1 MARKTNQIRRA
12 LLEAVFWRAN
22 SPVARIAR
30 RFEVTR
36 EAVRLHM
43 RQLVKGG
50 HVKSEGKGR
59 WCRYK
64 LVPTLQVKREFE
76 LTEKLT
82 EDQVWETFVR
92 PKLGETTKEENEIC
106 HYGLTEMAN
115 NVIDHA
121 AARKL
126 TVVIQRTAVSVTII
140 VTDDGVGMFQ
150 KIAAALGLTD
160 PRQALLE
167 LSKGKFTTDPSRH
180 TGEGVFFTSRAFDRF
195 SIRSSDLLF
204 FHTSISDDWLVESE
218 EKTFTGTRIT
228 MSLIVPTDRKLEDV
242 FARFSSGPED
252 HRFAKTHVPL
262 KLATYGDE
270 SLVSR
275 SSAKRVLSRV
285 ERFDEVLLDFAR
297 VRSIGQAFADEI
309 FRVFANAHPA
319 VQLTAINANEQVTS
333 MIRRAD
339 AAKKDRDQAR

>member
-1 MARKTNQIRRA
+1 MARKTNEIRRA

-22 SPVARIAR
+22 SPVTRIAR
-30 RFEVTR
+30 RFGLTR

-43 RQLVKGG
+43 RYLVKSG

-59 WCRYK
+59 WSRYR
-64 LVPTLQVKREFE
+64 LVPTHLVKHEYD
-76 LTEKLT
+76 LAKLPT
-82 EDQVWETFVR
+82 EDQVWEAFVR
-92 PKLGETTKEENEIC
+92 PNLGEITPEVRDIC
-106 HYGLTEMAN
+106 HYGLTEMVN

-121 AARKL
+121 TARTL
-126 TVVIQRTAVSVTII
+126 TVTLRRTAVSVAMT
-140 VTDDGVGMFQ
+140 VTDDGIGMFQ

-204 FHTSISDDWLVESE
+204 VHTSISDDWLVESE
-218 EKTFTGTRIT
+218 EKAFVGTRIT
-228 MSLIVPTDRKLEDV
+228 MSLIIPAQRTLEGV
-242 FARFSSGPED
+242 FVRFSSGPDE

-270 SLVSR
+270 SLISR

-285 ERFDEVLLDFAR
+285 ERFDEVLLDFAH

-309 FRVFANAHPA
+309 FRVFTNEHPN

-333 MIRRAD
+333 MIRRAE
-339 AAKKDRDQAR
+339 AARKES